1 MDTHEDSLYGGP
13 SVTNACRRCKGEFGE
28 RSNCAQCGRHTDR
41 KLLSRNRARTRN
53 IGGKRG
59 RNSGT
64 TKTSK
69 NKS

>member
-1 MDTHEDSLYGGP
+1 MDTHEDHLYGGP
-13 SVTNACRRCKGEFGE
+13 TVEHPCRRCKGEFGTAV
-28 RSNCAQCGRHTDR
+28 NCANCGRHKDR
-41 KLLSRNRARTRN
+41 TLLSRNRARTRK

-69 NKS
+69 NK